1 MQRGGLGG
9 RGVARHPR
17 ENHWTAVNVRPCH
30 FHHEYVHHN
39 FDHCHNINTKGGKCF
54 VGQVENV
61 SPDGCREFTRIFGDF
76 GASGLS
82 WATQLPALASF
93 IQRNHMD
100 QVKEKKTVLWQTL
113 YAFWGN
119 LFTAYMEVF
128 PCSLILL
135 IPQVVLVKNVFFF
148 QQIFSIEQEFLQN

>member
-1 MQRGGLGG
+1 
-9 RGVARHPR
+9 
-17 ENHWTAVNVRPCH
+17 
-30 FHHEYVHHN
+30 
-39 FDHCHNINTKGGKCF
+39 
-54 VGQVENV
+54 
-61 SPDGCREFTRIFGDF
+61 
-76 GASGLS
+76 
-82 WATQLPALASF
+82 
-93 IQRNHMD
+93 MD

-148 QQIFSIEQEFLQN
+148 QQVFSIEQEFLQN